1 MRLLLPVQNSTDG
14 VLMFARALKSNVI
27 ISIAVLLFIGMVLI
41 DFVAI
46 RTFQQQA
53 IQVEIDKCAL
63 LVTMVENDLAY
74 KEDLSNFPLSPELK
88 NRILPV
94 FSDTGISCARIQSLG
109 DRTVL
114 LFGDSCEQHHQLEKK
129 VNKAIESG
137 QRKVEF
143 SGSVWG
149 VYWWQRKSMV
159 LSTPLMVGGHV
170 VGGISLARNLEAL
183 YQDLR
188 NAQKFVF
195 IYILINIVI
204 LTFIGFHRLFKV
216 FLEPIERLAKRAENY
231 QETDGAFFP
240 VRKQDNELHILSRSL
255 NSMTRRITEDKNKLQ
270 NAVHRLEK
278 TNTELNKAQEE
289 IIRAEKLASVGRLA
303 SGIAHEI
310 GNPIGIIMGYLE
322 LLKQGDIQA
331 QEKLDYILR
340 TEKEIHRM
348 DTVIRQLLD
357 LSRPLAV
364 DSSVVSIHEVID
376 DIANVLNV
384 QPLMSNIELTL
395 SLEAQSDQVLA
406 DPNQLRQVFLNL
418 AINAADAIAA
428 DREGKQGRLEIM
440 SEVTK
445 KSLAHKKRFIKS
457 INIRFIDNGPGIPQ
471 KNLDNIFDP
480 FFTTKAPGKGTG
492 LGLYVCFMIVDSLGG
507 NIQAHSTEG
516 QGMTMTITLP
526 LAE

>member
-1 MRLLLPVQNSTDG
+1 
-14 VLMFARALKSNVI
+14 MFARALKSNVI
-27 ISIAVLLFIGMVLI
+27 ISLSVLLFIGMISI
-41 DFVAI
+41 DFVAVRI
-46 RTFQQQA
+46 FQQRA
-53 IQVEIDKCAL
+53 IQAEIDKCAL
-63 LVTMVENDLAY
+63 LVTMVENSLTWQNEILDA
-74 KEDLSNFPLSPELK
+74 PLSPELK
-88 NRILPV
+88 NRILTV
-94 FSDTGISCARIQSLG
+94 FRDTGIVCARIQLLG
-109 DRTVL
+109 NHTIL
-114 LFGDSCEQHHQLEKK
+114 LFGDNCDDQYRLEKA

-137 QRKVEF
+137 QRRVEF

-149 VYWWQRKSMV
+149 VYWWQRESMV
-159 LSTPLMVGGHV
+159 FSTPIMVGGQV
-170 VGGISLARNLEAL
+170 AGGISLAGNLEVL

-188 NAQKFVF
+188 NAHKYVF
-195 IYILINIVI
+195 IYLLINIII

-240 VRKQDNELHILSRSL
+240 VRKQDNELQVLSKAL
-255 NSMTRRITEDKNKLQ
+255 NSMTRRITEDRNKLQ
-270 NAVHRLEK
+270 DAVYNLEK

-289 IIRAEKLASVGRLA
+289 IIRAEKLASVGRLS

-322 LLKQGDIQA
+322 LLKQGDIQS

-357 LSRPLAV
+357 LSRPLVV
-364 DSSVVSIHEVID
+364 DSSIVSIHDVID

-395 SLEAQSDQVLA
+395 SLGAQSDQVLA

-418 AINAADAIAA
+418 AINAADAIAV
-428 DREGKQGRLEIM
+428 DSEEKQGRLEIT
-440 SEVTK
+440 SKVNETNKVLK
-445 KSLAHKKRFIKS
+445 KGFTKS
-457 INIRFIDNGPGIPQ
+457 IDIHFMDNGPGIPQ
-471 KNLDNIFDP
+471 EILDNIFDP

-492 LGLYVCFMIVDSLGG
+492 LGLYVCFMIVESMGG

>member
-1 MRLLLPVQNSTDG
+1 
-14 VLMFARALKSNVI
+14 MFARALKSNVI
-27 ISIAVLLFIGMVLI
+27 ISVAVLLFIGMILI
-41 DFVAI
+41 DFVAV
-46 RTFQQQA
+46 RTFQQRA
-53 IQVEIDKCAL
+53 IQAEIDKCL
-63 LVTMVENDLAY
+63 LLATMVENDLACRD
-74 KEDLSNFPLSPELK
+74 DLSEFPLSQELK
-88 NRILPV
+88 QRILPL
-94 FSDTGISCARIQSLG
+94 FNDSGISCARIQSLDNRTAMMYG
-109 DRTVL
+109 DYCGEHL
-114 LFGDSCEQHHQLEKK
+114 QLKK
-129 VNKAIESG
+129 KATMAIESG
-137 QRKVEF
+137 QRKIDF

-149 VYWWQRKSMV
+149 VYWWQRERVV
-159 LSTPLMVGGHV
+159 LSAPLLVGGHV

-188 NAQKFVF
+188 KAQKFVF
-195 IYILINIVI
+195 IYLFINVVI
-204 LTFIGFHRLFKV
+204 LTFIGFHRLFKI

-240 VRKQDNELHILSRSL
+240 VRKQDNELQVLSRSL

-270 NAVHRLEK
+270 EAVHRLEK

-289 IIRAEKLASVGRLA
+289 IIRAEKLASVGRLS

-322 LLKQGDIQA
+322 LLKQRDLAA
-331 QEKLDYILR
+331 QDKLDYILR

-357 LSRPLAV
+357 LSRPSAV
-364 DSSVVSIHEVID
+364 DSGVVSIHEVID

-395 SLEAQSDQVLA
+395 SLEAQSDLVTA

-418 AINAADAIAA
+418 AINAADAIAT
-428 DREGKQGRLEIM
+428 DPKGKQGKLEIM
-440 SEVTK
+440 SEVNEMN
-445 KSLAHKKRFIKS
+445 LVHEKRLGKS
-457 INIRFIDNGPGIPQ
+457 IDIRFIDNGPGIPQ
-471 KNLDNIFDP
+471 EILDNVFDP

-492 LGLYVCFMIVDSLGG
+492 LGLYVCFMIVDSMGG
-507 NIQAHSTEG
+507 NIQAHSTKG
-516 QGMTMTITLP
+516 QGTTMTITLP

>member
-1 MRLLLPVQNSTDG
+1 
-14 VLMFARALKSNVI
+14 MFARALKSNVI
-27 ISIAVLLFIGMVLI
+27 ISVAVLLFIGMVLI

-53 IQVEIDKCAL
+53 IQAEISKYAL
-63 LVTMVENDLAY
+63 LVTMVENGLAF
-74 KEDLSNFPLSPELK
+74 KGDLSNLTLSPEFK
-88 NRILPV
+88 GRILTV
-94 FSDTGISCARIQSLG
+94 FGDSGVSCARIQLLG
-109 DRTVL
+109 NRTVF
-114 LFGDSCEQHHQLEKK
+114 LFGDNCEQRHQLEKK
-129 VNKAIESG
+129 VDKVIESG
-137 QRKVEF
+137 QRGVDF

-159 LSTPLMVGGHV
+159 FSTPLMVKGHV
-170 VGGISLARNLEAL
+170 VGGISLAGNLEAL
-183 YQDLR
+183 YQKLR
-188 NAQKFVF
+188 NAQKYVF
-195 IYILINIVI
+195 IYLLVNIVI

-216 FLEPIERLAKRAENY
+216 FLEPIERLARRAENY

-240 VRKQDNELHILSRSL
+240 VRKQDNELQVLSKAL
-255 NSMTRRITEDKNKLQ
+255 NSMTQRITEDKNKLQ
-270 NAVHRLEK
+270 DAVHRLEK

-289 IIRAEKLASVGRLA
+289 IIRAEKLASVGRLS

-322 LLKQGDIQA
+322 LLKKDDIQT

-357 LSRPLAV
+357 LSRPSV
-364 DSSVVSIHEVID
+364 SDSSVVSIHKVID

-384 QPLMSNIELTL
+384 QPLMSNIALTL

-428 DREGKQGRLEIM
+428 DREGKQGKLDIM
-440 SEVTK
+440 TEVTETK
-445 KSLAHKKRFIKS
+445 LDHLKPFSKS
-457 INIRFIDNGPGIPQ
+457 IDIRFMDNGPGIPQ
-471 KNLDNIFDP
+471 NILDNIFDP

-492 LGLYVCFMIVDSLGG
+492 LGLYVCFMIVDSMGG

-516 QGMTMTITLP
+516 QGMTMTISLP
-526 LAE
+526 LSE